1 MCGLG
6 SKPKIPAAPPPIA
19 PPQAQ
24 AEKAPEQETFKR
36 KNVTSSRSSTNSGN
50 SGTILT
56 GSGGDMVPQ
65 GQLGASTLL
74 GG

>member
-6 SKPKIPAAPPPIA
+6 GPSIPKPPPPVP
-19 PPQAQ
+19 PPQPS
-24 AEKAPEQETFKR
+24 KAPEQETFKR
-36 KNVTSSRSSTNSGN
+36 KNIAGSRASANSGN

-56 GSGGDMVPQ
+56 GANGDAVPQ
-65 GQLGASTLL
+65 GQLGTNTLL

>member
-6 SKPKIPAAPPPIA
+6 GPKIPKAPPPVP
-19 PPQAQ
+19 PPQAS
-24 AEKAPEQETFKR
+24 KAPEQETFKR
-36 KNVTSSRSSTNSGN
+36 KNIASARSLSASGN

-56 GSGGDMVPQ
+56 GSGGDAVPQ
-65 GQLGASTLL
+65 GQLGTNTLL

>member
-6 SKPKIPAAPPPIA
+6 STPKIPAAPPPIV
-19 PPQAQ
+19 PPQ

-36 KNVTSSRSSTNSGN
+36 KNIASSRGATN

-56 GSGGDMVPQ
+56 GSSGDAVPQ

>member
-6 SKPKIPAAPPPIA
+6 GPSIPKPPPAIP
-19 PPQAQ
+19 PPQAS
-24 AEKAPEQETFKR
+24 KAPEQETFKR
-36 KNVTSSRSSTNSGN
+36 KNIANARSSSSTGN

-56 GSGGDMVPQ
+56 GASGDAVPQ
-65 GQLGASTLL
+65 GQLGTNTLL

>member
-6 SKPKIPAAPPPIA
+6 SSPKIPPPPPPI
-19 PPQAQ
+19 PPPQ

-36 KNVTSSRSSTNSGN
+36 KNVAGSRGAMGAGN
-50 SGTILT
+50 ASTILT
-56 GSGGDMVPQ
+56 GSGGDVVPQ
-65 GQLGASTLL
+65 GQLGSNTLL

>member
-6 SKPKIPAAPPPIA
+6 SNPKIPAAPPPIV
-19 PPQAQ
+19 PPQ
-24 AEKAPEQETFKR
+24 AEKAPDQETFKR
-36 KNVTSSRSSTNSGN
+36 KNVTSARSAANSGN

-56 GSGGDMVPQ
+56 GSGGDVVPQ

>member
-6 SKPKIPAAPPPIA
+6 SKPKIPAAPPPIV
-19 PPQAQ
+19 PPQ

-36 KNVTSSRSSTNSGN
+36 KNVAGSRGATSSGN

-56 GSGGDMVPQ
+56 GTGGDAVPQ

>member
-6 SKPKIPAAPPPIA
+6 SKPKIPKAPPPVP
-19 PPQAQ
+19 PPQAS
-24 AEKAPEQETFKR
+24 KAPEQETFKR
-36 KNVTSSRSSTNSGN
+36 KNVTASRGSAASSN

-65 GQLGASTLL
+65 GQLGSSTLL

>member
-1 MCGLG
+1 MCGL
-6 SKPKIPAAPPPIA
+6 SKSPPKVPPPPVPPP
-19 PPQAQ
+19 PPQAS
-24 AEKAPEQETFKR
+24 KAPEQETFKR
-36 KNVTSSRSSTNSGN
+36 KNVTASRGSSSGN

-65 GQLGASTLL
+65 GQLGSSTLL

>member
-6 SKPKIPAAPPPIA
+6 KAPKVPPPPAVI
-19 PPQAQ
+19 PPPQ

-36 KNVTSSRSSTNSGN
+36 KNVASSKTSGGTGN

>member
-6 SKPKIPAAPPPIA
+6 STPKIPPPAPVIP
-19 PPQAQ
+19 PPQAS
-24 AEKAPEQETFKR
+24 KAPEQETFKR
-36 KNVTSSRSSTNSGN
+36 KNVSASRASTGSGN

-56 GSGGDMVPQ
+56 GSNSNAIPQ
-65 GQLGASTLL
+65 GQLGTNTLL